1 MAGKLPGT
9 NPLVACSA
17 SRVQPNGQPPP
28 GLIGN
33 TTGMIVPDTAPNP
46 KPNTAPV
53 IKPTEKEKGW
63 WERWGSGAVHIGL
76 DVVGLIPGVGEIADG
91 ANALIYLAEGDKVNA
106 ALSAAAMIPGA
117 GMAAT
122 GAKYAKKAAGVAVEA
137 GAKLSKEAAE
147 KLAKEAAEKAAKE
160 KAEKEAAE
168 AAAKKKGGK
177 DKGKK
182 KKLDCGELGTYGDR
196 KKRIGDNKYDRDH
209 VPSKGALKERAAA
222 IAKERGEKLSEA
234 QAKAIENLAD
244 AIVIPKS
251 THRNSSPSYG
261 SKNKKLSK
269 KDGVSVEKLNE
280 ALDRDLD
287 AVLADLEKTD
297 PECAKQYRTA
307 AKKLRDKIK
316 KNLNHF
322 DDFLSDVLDNF

>member
-1 MAGKLPGT
+1 MSGK
-9 NPLVACSA
+9 A
-17 SRVQPNGQPPP
+17 SRVQPNAKPPP
-28 GLIGN
+28 GPIGN

-46 KPNTAPV
+46 KPNTAPA

-63 WERWGSGAVHIGL
+63 WERWGSSAVHIGL

-168 AAAKKKGGK
+168 AAAKRKGGK
-177 DKGKK
+177 D
-182 KKLDCGELGTYGDR
+182 LGETSPCRLF
-196 KKRIGDNKYDRDH
+196 
-209 VPSKGALKERAAA
+209 A
-222 IAKERGEKLSEA
+222 IAIFAKTPEVAKRFIDMMEDKLGIFKLTVNPDGTKGRPHPSLPKGSGTWHGHDQQLRQKQKSLRDEISA
-234 QAKAIENLAD
+234 YDAAKCQQPK
-244 AIVIPKS
+244 IPKPIRELAYLPIPIKPGG
-251 THRNSSPSYG
+251 TIGYPFT
-261 SKNKKLSK
+261 
-269 KDGVSVEKLNE
+269 
-280 ALDRDLD
+280 ALP
-287 AVLADLEKTD
+287 K
-297 PECAKQYRTA
+297 
-307 AKKLRDKIK
+307 
-316 KNLNHF
+316 
-322 DDFLSDVLDNF
+322 